1 MDKSRQQ
8 FEEFIKFHMD
18 DKETNNKFETANNGL
33 NYADQYVDLMW
44 ISWQASRESAEPE
57 IKHHQLRELVNTARD
72 TAIKYQGCQCL
83 RSALSTAIR
92 HSLICNGV
100 KIKDE

>member
-8 FEEFIKFHMD
+8 FEGWCSK
-18 DKETNNKFETANNGL
+18 NKSSTINLF
-33 NYADQYVDLMW
+33 DV
-44 ISWQASRESAEPE
+44 WQASRESAEPE

-72 TAIKYQGCQCL
+72 TAIKYQWCQCL

-92 HSLICNGV
+92 NSLISNGV

>member
-8 FEEFIKFHMD
+8 FEEALKNGFNTKHLSLELQRENGCGTYRWG
-18 DKETNNKFETANNGL
+18 ETERCWE
-33 NYADQYVDLMW
+33 M
-44 ISWQASRESAEPE
+44 WQASRESAEPE

-83 RSALSTAIR
+83 RSALEVSIR
-92 HSLICNGV
+92 NSLTSNGV

>member
-1 MDKSRQQ
+1 MKG
-8 FEEFIKFHMD
+8 IIP
-18 DKETNNKFETANNGL
+18 
-33 NYADQYVDLMW
+33 VMW
-44 ISWQASRESAEPE
+44 MVWEASRESAEPE

-92 HSLICNGV
+92 HCLTSNGV

>member
-1 MDKSRQQ
+1 MDKQRQQ
-8 FEEFIKFHMD
+8 FEEFVKFHMD
-18 DKETNNKFETANNGL
+18 DAEINNKFETANNGL

>member
-8 FEEFIKFHMD
+8 FEEWI
-18 DKETNNKFETANNGL
+18 NKNHPKCSEYHKDIRLEA
-33 NYADQYVDLMW
+33 
-44 ISWQASRESAEPE
+44 WQASRESAEPE

-83 RSALSTAIR
+83 RSALEVSIR
-92 HSLICNGV
+92 NSLTSNGV

>member
-8 FEEFIKFHMD
+8 FEEWRSK
-18 DKETNNKFETANNGL
+18 NKSSTINLF
-33 NYADQYVDLMW
+33 DV
-44 ISWQASRESAEPE
+44 WQASRESAEPE

-72 TAIKYQGCQCL
+72 TAIKYKGCQCL
-83 RSALSTAIR
+83 RSALEASIR
-92 HSLICNGV
+92 NSLISNGV

>member
-8 FEEFIKFHMD
+8 FEEWRSK
-18 DKETNNKFETANNGL
+18 NKSSTINLF
-33 NYADQYVDLMW
+33 DV
-44 ISWQASRESAEPE
+44 WQASRESAEPE

-83 RSALSTAIR
+83 RSALEASIR
-92 HSLICNGV
+92 NSLISNGV

>member
-8 FEEFIKFHMD
+8 FEEWRSK
-18 DKETNNKFETANNGL
+18 NKSSTINLF
-33 NYADQYVDLMW
+33 DV
-44 ISWQASRESAEPE
+44 WQASRENAEPE

-92 HSLICNGV
+92 HSLISNGV

>member
-8 FEEFIKFHMD
+8 FEEWRSK
-18 DKETNNKFETANNGL
+18 NKSSTINLF
-33 NYADQYVDLMW
+33 DV
-44 ISWQASRESAEPE
+44 WQASRESAEPE

>member
-1 MDKSRQQ
+1 MNKSRQQ
-8 FEEFIKFHMD
+8 FEEWRSK
-18 DKETNNKFETANNGL
+18 NKSSTINLF
-33 NYADQYVDLMW
+33 DV
-44 ISWQASRESAEPE
+44 WQASRENAEPE

-83 RSALSTAIR
+83 RSALEASIR
-92 HSLICNGV
+92 NSLTSNGV

>member
-8 FEEFIKFHMD
+8 FEEWRSK
-18 DKETNNKFETANNGL
+18 NKSSTINLF
-33 NYADQYVDLMW
+33 DV
-44 ISWQASRESAEPE
+44 WQASRENAEPE

-100 KIKDE
+100 KIKK

>member
-1 MDKSRQQ
+1 MTMDKSRQQ
-8 FEEFIKFHMD
+8 FEEWRSK
-18 DKETNNKFETANNGL
+18 NKSSTINLF
-33 NYADQYVDLMW
+33 DV
-44 ISWQASRESAEPE
+44 WQASRENAEPE

-83 RSALSTAIR
+83 RSALEASIR
-92 HSLICNGV
+92 NSLTSNGV

>member
-1 MDKSRQQ
+1 MMDKSRQK
-8 FEEFIKFHMD
+8 FEEWRSK
-18 DKETNNKFETANNGL
+18 NKSSTINLF
-33 NYADQYVDLMW
+33 DV
-44 ISWQASRESAEPE
+44 WQASRESAEPE

-83 RSALSTAIR
+83 RSALEASIR
-92 HSLICNGV
+92 NSLTSNGV

>member
-1 MDKSRQQ
+1 MMDKSRQQ
-8 FEEFIKFHMD
+8 FEEWRSK
-18 DKETNNKFETANNGL
+18 NKSSTINLF
-33 NYADQYVDLMW
+33 DV
-44 ISWQASRESAEPE
+44 WQASRESAEPE

-92 HSLICNGV
+92 HSLISNGV

>member
-1 MDKSRQQ
+1 MKG
-8 FEEFIKFHMD
+8 IIP
-18 DKETNNKFETANNGL
+18 
-33 NYADQYVDLMW
+33 VMW
-44 ISWQASRESAEPE
+44 MVWEASRESAEPE

-83 RSALSTAIR
+83 RSALSKAIR
-92 HSLICNGV
+92 NSLICNGV

>member
-1 MDKSRQQ
+1 MNKSRQQ
-8 FEEFIKFHMD
+8 FEEWRSK
-18 DKETNNKFETANNGL
+18 NKSSTINLF
-33 NYADQYVDLMW
+33 DV
-44 ISWQASRESAEPE
+44 WQASRENAEPE

-83 RSALSTAIR
+83 RSALEASIR

>member
-8 FEEFIKFHMD
+8 FEEWRSK
-18 DKETNNKFETANNGL
+18 NKSSTINLF
-33 NYADQYVDLMW
+33 YV
-44 ISWQASRESAEPE
+44 WQASRENAEPE

-83 RSALSTAIR
+83 RSALEASIR
-92 HSLICNGV
+92 NSLTSNGV

>member
-18 DKETNNKFETANNGL
+18 DAEINNKFETANNGL

-44 ISWQASRESAEPE
+44 ISWQASRENAEPE